1 MFLRTGTKE
10 FLTLH
15 TEAWADPTNSW
26 EAVDFLMAPQGLDGA
41 RAGTVVDGTRLPDG
55 TIVIHRDPL
64 VRSAR
69 WDPFRFL
76 HKVVNGDPQVRSRTY
91 PPRQGRHRCREPALA
106 EALVRGFETF

>member
-41 RAGTVVDGTRLPDG
+41 RA
-55 TIVIHRDPL
+55 
-64 VRSAR
+64 
-69 WDPFRFL
+69 
-76 HKVVNGDPQVRSRTY
+76 
-91 PPRQGRHRCREPALA
+91 C
-106 EALVRGFETF
+106 